1 MTRAADENA
10 RPDVLGSGV
19 IPANP
24 AFRRYPA
31 LLMRLLPSIFLVA
44 ACSDFNLQGKKPD
57 PGHDPDDTGPFGHDT
72 GVDNSCVAGD
82 FPPAAVAPTDACD
95 YDIGGFEPV
104 VEWEVAGTHVASLP
118 AVADLDG
125 DGMPEIIVNEMPSAL
140 PLNPGELAAYHGD
153 GSGKLWSTSGAKTG
167 FGSHPAV
174 ADIDDDGVP
183 EIFIVREY
191 QSSLFGAGE
200 YSVIRVS
207 WAGDVVGESEHFID
221 AEFDYATGIAISD
234 MDHDGSPEIVAGRVI
249 LNEDLTTRGVGRDG
263 RGCDAL
269 VGFGFIYGEGSNPAV
284 ADMDL
289 DGVEE
294 VVVGNAYYDP
304 DGKTIMAVH
313 SGGKDGAV
321 AIGNFDADPE
331 GEFVRVTYN
340 QIEAY
345 DTDGSS
351 MWGPINFPEPVN
363 ILASPG
369 VADVDNDGR
378 AEIVTAGGDTLW
390 VLNAEDG
397 SELWRASVVD
407 QSGAT
412 GASFFD
418 FDGDGVLEVVY
429 VDEIQIYAFNG
440 PDGVVKFRTDKHGSD
455 TMYDYPVIADVDNDG
470 HAEIVVA
477 HDGFY
482 PAGFSVYGD
491 ETNSWTPARKVWNQ
505 HPYNITNINDD
516 LSVPV
521 TAVQNF
527 TKYNSFHSAL
537 PLASGASL
545 GDELDAEILSVCEDD
560 CDHGSILVIAHG
572 RNTGNGEV
580 PAGISFAL
588 YGRKDDVDTLLA
600 TAITTLP
607 TPAEMTTEAVSFTP
621 DSEAVVALDALWVV
635 VDDDGTGTSHLA
647 ECVEENNGA
656 IAHGPFCK

>member
-1 MTRAADENA
+1 
-10 RPDVLGSGV
+10 
-19 IPANP
+19 
-24 AFRRYPA
+24 
-31 LLMRLLPSIFLVA
+31 MRTLSLVA
-44 ACSDFNLQGKKPD
+44 LFAGCSDFNLQGKKPD
-57 PGHDPDDTGPFGHDT
+57 AGHDPGDTGPFSHDT
-72 GVDNSCVAGD
+72 GVGNSCVAGD
-82 FPPAAVAPTDACD
+82 FPPEAVGATDACD
-95 YDIGGFEPV
+95 YDIGGFEPI
-104 VEWEVAGTHVASLP
+104 VEWEVSGTHIASMP

-125 DGMPEIIVNEMPSAL
+125 DGMPEIIVNEMPSQL

-153 GSGKLWSTSGAKTG
+153 GSGQLWATTSAKTG

-174 ADIDDDGVP
+174 ADVDDDGVP
-183 EIFIVREY
+183 EVFIVREY

-207 WAGDVVGESEHFID
+207 WEGKIVGESEHFVE

-234 MDHDGSPEIVAGRVI
+234 MDHDGSPEIVAGRAI
-249 LNEDLTTRGVGRDG
+249 LNADLTTRGVGRDG

-269 VGFGFIYGEGSNPAV
+269 VGLGFIYGEGSNPAI

-294 VVVGNAYYDP
+294 VVVGDAFYDP

-321 AIGNFDADPE
+321 AIGNFDADSE
-331 GEFVRVTYN
+331 AEFVRVTYN
-340 QIEAY
+340 QLQAY

-363 ILASPG
+363 ILSIPAVG
-369 VADVDNDGR
+369 DVDNDGK
-378 AEIVTAGGDTLW
+378 AEIITAGGNTLW
-390 VLNAEDG
+390 VLNSEDG
-397 SELWRASVVD
+397 SELWRASATD
-407 QSGAT
+407 ESGAT
-412 GASFFD
+412 GASLFD
-418 FDGDGVLEVVY
+418 FDGDGNLEVVY
-429 VDEIQIYAFNG
+429 IDEVEMIAFNG
-440 PDGVVKFRTDKHGSD
+440 PDGAEKFWTDKHASD

-505 HPYNITNINDD
+505 HPYTITNINDD

-521 TAVQNF
+521 SAVQNF
-527 TKYNSFHSAL
+527 TTYNSFHSAL
-537 PLASGASL
+537 PLAPGESL
-545 GDELDAEILSVCEDD
+545 GDELDAEILSICEDD
-560 CDHGSILVIAHG
+560 CDNGSLLVIARG

-588 YGRKDDVDTLLA
+588 YARTDGVDALLGTA
-600 TAITTLP
+600 TTTKA
-607 TPAEMTTEAVSFTP
+607 TPAEMTTEAVSFT
-621 DSEAVVALDALWVV
+621 VDAADVKGADDLWVV

-647 ECVEENNGA
+647 ECVEDNNGG